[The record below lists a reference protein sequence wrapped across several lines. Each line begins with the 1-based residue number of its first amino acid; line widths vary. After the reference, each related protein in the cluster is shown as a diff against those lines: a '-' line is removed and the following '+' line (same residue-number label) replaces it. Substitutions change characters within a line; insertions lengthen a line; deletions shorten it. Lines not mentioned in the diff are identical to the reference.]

1 MQLYPPDDP
10 YLISTQIFG
19 NPFAIRWYGVLI
31 MSGVL
36 IAGTIA
42 AARARRRGLD
52 PEHVWNMVM
61 LGLLLGIAGARAY
74 YVVFEWPRF
83 AGQSWW
89 YIINPATGG
98 LAIHGALIGALSAVA
113 IYSARHRLDPR
124 VWLDIAIPTVLIGQA
139 IGRWGNF
146 FNQEAY
152 GRPSDLGFG
161 LVIDEAHRVAPFR
174 DMVAYPRDTTLFH
187 PTFLY
192 ESLWNLAGFGAIIAL
207 ERRLADRLRPG
218 DAAAAY
224 AIVYGAGRL
233 WIEGLRTDS
242 LCTDGI
248 GGECAA
254 ALRVAQIASIVLL
267 LTGIAV
273 LGWNHRP
280 AAAATQSSAP

>member
-1 MQLYPPDDP
+1 
-10 YLISTQIFG
+10 
-19 NPFAIRWYGVLI
+19 

-192 ESLWNLAGFGAIIAL
+192 ESLWNLAGFGAIVAL
-207 ERRLADRLRPG
+207 ERRFADRLRPG

-267 LTGIAV
+267 LAGIAV
-273 LGWNHRP
+273 VGWNHRP
-280 AAAATQSSAP
+280 TAGAAQSSAP

>member
-1 MQLYPPDDP
+1 
-10 YLISTQIFG
+10 
-19 NPFAIRWYGVLI
+19 
-31 MSGVL
+31 
-36 IAGTIA
+36 
-42 AARARRRGLD
+42 
-52 PEHVWNMVM
+52 
-61 LGLLLGIAGARAY
+61 
-74 YVVFEWPRF
+74 
-83 AGQSWW
+83 
-89 YIINPATGG
+89 
-98 LAIHGALIGALSAVA
+98 
-113 IYSARHRLDPR
+113 
-124 VWLDIAIPTVLIGQA
+124 
-139 IGRWGNF
+139 
-146 FNQEAY
+146 
-152 GRPSDLGFG
+152 FG

-207 ERRLADRLRPG
+207 ERRFADRLRPG

-267 LTGIAV
+267 LAGSAV

-280 AAAATQSSAP
+280 TAAAAQSSAP

>member
-36 IAGTIA
+36 IAGTVA
-42 AARARRRGLD
+42 ASRARRRGLD
-52 PEHVWNMVM
+52 PEHVWNIVM

-74 YVVFEWPRF
+74 YVAFEWPRF

-98 LAIHGALIGALSAVA
+98 LAIHGALIGAFGAVA
-113 IYSARHRLDPR
+113 LYSARHRLDPR
-124 VWLDIAIPTVLIGQA
+124 VWLDIMLPTVLIGQA

-161 LVIDEAHRVAPFR
+161 LVIDAVHRVDPFR
-174 DMVAYPRDTTLFH
+174 DMAAYPRDTTLFH

-192 ESLWNLAGFGAIIAL
+192 ESLWNLAGFGLIIAL
-207 ERRLADRLRPG
+207 ERRFADRLRPG
-218 DAAAAY
+218 DAACAY
-224 AIVYGAGRL
+224 AIVYGTGRL

-254 ALRVAQIASIVLL
+254 ALRVAQIASIVLVL
-267 LTGIAV
+267 IGIAG
-273 LGWNHRP
+273 LSWNHRP
-280 AAAATQSSAP
+280 TATAAQA

>member
-207 ERRLADRLRPG
+207 ERRFADRLRPG

-267 LTGIAV
+267 LAGSAV

-280 AAAATQSSAP
+280 TAAAAQSSAP